1 MLLKELLKDAQYTVI
16 KGNIEKEVKDICYN
30 SKEAS
35 SDKAFV
41 AISGFIV
48 DGHDYINDALDKG
61 CKVII
66 LENDKIDIPD
76 DVTIIKLDN
85 TRIGLSKIS
94 RTLFGYPD
102 KELTTVAITGTKGK
116 TTTSWIVKEILNL
129 ASLECGYIGTIGVF
143 YKDKGYDTVNTTPEA
158 YDVFKYMREM
168 INNGV
173 KYLAMEVTSQALK
186 LERFPEVMFDYG
198 VFTNLSLDHVGKNEH
213 ESYEEYVYCKSKLF
227 KQCKIGIFNSDDK
240 EYKTMVKDFK
250 GDIYTFGTNEE
261 ASLRLVDYKN
271 IVSPGFRGIEIAT
284 KGSINDRFKISSLG
298 YFNAYNALCAISI
311 CYLLGVSLD
320 DIKNGLSHVYVKGR
334 MNQINISDKFDLF
347 IDEAYQGVAMENV
360 LKTIKETN
368 PKRIVAVF
376 GCGGNRSKQRR
387 YDCGEVASKY
397 ADLSILTADNPRYED
412 NNDIIND
419 ILVGMKKNNGNYI
432 IIPDRREAIKYSIV
446 NAQEGDV
453 ILILGRGAEEYQ
465 EINGVR
471 SPFNDEK
478 VVREIVNNLKE
489 EYK

>member
-1 MLLKELLKDAQYTVI
+1 MLLKELLKDVQYTVI

-198 VFTNLSLDHVGKNEH
+198 VFTTIGENTFANFNFTVLDTCPVTIGDNVFFGPNCTLATPLHPLRYHERNIKFKSDGTPYDDEYGKPLVIESKCWIASNVVIAGGVTIGEGSVIGAGSVVTRDIPPHSLAAGNPCRVIR
-213 ESYEEYVYCKSKLF
+213 
-227 KQCKIGIFNSDDK
+227 QI
-240 EYKTMVKDFK
+240 T
-250 GDIYTFGTNEE
+250 E
-261 ASLRLVDYKN
+261 ADSM
-271 IVSPGFRGIEIAT
+271 RG
-284 KGSINDRFKISSLG
+284 SN
-298 YFNAYNALCAISI
+298 
-311 CYLLGVSLD
+311 
-320 DIKNGLSHVYVKGR
+320 
-334 MNQINISDKFDLF
+334 
-347 IDEAYQGVAMENV
+347 
-360 LKTIKETN
+360 
-368 PKRIVAVF
+368 
-376 GCGGNRSKQRR
+376 NR
-387 YDCGEVASKY
+387 
-397 ADLSILTADNPRYED
+397 
-412 NNDIIND
+412 
-419 ILVGMKKNNGNYI
+419 
-432 IIPDRREAIKYSIV
+432 
-446 NAQEGDV
+446 
-453 ILILGRGAEEYQ
+453 
-465 EINGVR
+465 
-471 SPFNDEK
+471 
-478 VVREIVNNLKE
+478 
-489 EYK
+489 